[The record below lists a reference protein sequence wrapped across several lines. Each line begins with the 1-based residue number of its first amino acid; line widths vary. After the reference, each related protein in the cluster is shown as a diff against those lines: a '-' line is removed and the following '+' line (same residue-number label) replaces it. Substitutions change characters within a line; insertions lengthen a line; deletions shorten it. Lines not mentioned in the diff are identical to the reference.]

1 LCPESS
7 WRRGRWR
14 WRQAAAVV
22 TEGGASSG
30 TGEAMHNF
38 IEFAALGIEGL
49 AVAII
54 VVAIVHG
61 TIRYL
66 WHLNRQVSEAYE
78 RYKVQLGK
86 ALLLGLEFLVAAD
99 IIRTVVLEQVVSQS
113 SIFGQNPK
121 TWCQEFNDLQTPKLS
136 KQQLCD
142 RTLMLPGSTT
152 THENRIYKATLDPT
166 VPRGLV

>member
-1 LCPESS
+1 M
-7 WRRGRWR
+7 R
-14 WRQAAAVV
+14 
-22 TEGGASSG
+22 
-30 TGEAMHNF
+30 NF
-38 IEFAALGIEGL
+38 IEFAALGIEVL

-99 IIRTVVLEQVVSQS
+99 IIRTVALEQTLQSVAILGVLVLVRTFLSWSVVVEIAGRWPWQ
-113 SIFGQNPK
+113 GK
-121 TWCQEFNDLQTPKLS
+121 TES
-136 KQQLCD
+136 
-142 RTLMLPGSTT
+142 
-152 THENRIYKATLDPT
+152 E
-166 VPRGLV
+166 